1 MNLSSFWMLYFSLLS
16 DILHVSQSSV
26 LKYIICQSFNYK
38 NKTDNHK
45 SRNSLSQI
53 LVSYK
58 YFLHDHLYLHKRN
71 FNQYFFAQSKSN
83 ILNVS
88 HFHHQC
94 FFPSIQQNCKV
105 SIFSFFG
112 TNSPRNA
119 VKKNKIFK
127 LRLNFII

>member
-94 FFPSIQQNCKV
+94 FFRQ
-105 SIFSFFG
+105 FSKI
-112 TNSPRNA
+112 
-119 VKKNKIFK
+119 VKFRYLVFLEPIHPEMPLKKIKF
-127 LRLNFII
+127 LSCV